1 VRRPGKTNRGKTKLR
16 LLKARSTEEEE
27 GQLAAL
33 AAGHPW
39 ALTLR
44 GFLEKVKSDYGFSG
58 PERFRAVDPK
68 GKEVQMPYLLGEDGT
83 TRVILPGNLSLDD
96 QLDEDVTASLCRKLR
111 IPPENFGLPAEED
124 ETE

>member
-1 VRRPGKTNRGKTKLR
+1 
-16 LLKARSTEEEE
+16 
-27 GQLAAL
+27 
-33 AAGHPW
+33 
-39 ALTLR
+39 
-44 GFLEKVKSDYGFSG
+44 
-58 PERFRAVDPK
+58 
-68 GKEVQMPYLLGEDGT
+68 MPYLLGEDGT